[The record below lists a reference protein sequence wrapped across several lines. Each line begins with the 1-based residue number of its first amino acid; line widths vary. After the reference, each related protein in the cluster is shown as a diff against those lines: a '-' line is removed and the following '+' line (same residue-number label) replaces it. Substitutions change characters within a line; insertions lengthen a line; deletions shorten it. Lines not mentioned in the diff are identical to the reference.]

1 MTIDGLNNEQI
12 EMLNKMWTLDT
23 EQELMEFRSTLPV
36 FRQQQLDTLMEMVI
50 QEARESEIERMDS
63 YPDAEK
69 ILKNILK

>member
-50 QEARESEIERMDS
+50 QEARETEIERMDS

-69 ILKNILK
+69 MLKNILK

>member
-50 QEARESEIERMDS
+50 QEARETDIERMDS
-63 YPDAEK
+63 YPDVEK
-69 ILKNILK
+69 MLKNILK

>member
-50 QEARESEIERMDS
+50 QEARETEIERMNS

-69 ILKNILK
+69 MLKNILK

>member
-50 QEARESEIERMDS
+50 QEAREADIERMDH
-63 YPDAEK
+63 YPDVEK
-69 ILKNILK
+69 MLKNILK

>member
-50 QEARESEIERMDS
+50 QEAREADIERMDH
-63 YPDAEK
+63 YTDVEK
-69 ILKNILK
+69 MLKNILK

>member
-1 MTIDGLNNEQI
+1 MTIDGLSNEQI

-50 QEARESEIERMDS
+50 QEAREADIERMDS
-63 YPDAEK
+63 YPDVEK
-69 ILKNILK
+69 MLKNILK